1 MRLFFIRTLKNS
13 ARRSKAQRLTS
24 GSGVPMAGGAGA
36 VAPRCSVKASRG
48 WAGDPRAAP
57 GAVAPPAPCFTGS
70 RVHPAAVSR
79 RADAARGRDRR
90 AGEQHST
97 CAPGVSRL
105 VCSAEGAGP

>member
-1 MRLFFIRTLKNS
+1 MRLFFIRTLKNN

-36 VAPRCSVKASRG
+36 AAPRCSVKASRG

-57 GAVAPPAPCFTGS
+57 GAVAPPAPCFTDS